1 MSKLLTSIAGVV
13 AALTFAA
20 GDAVANGLKDDLG
33 CRSTFRGLYVG
44 SAFGFGF
51 YTSHQGDLD
60 AYLADNSGFSASD
73 RDLIGGPQVG
83 YNFQHGCH
91 TLFGIEADWS
101 GASLT
106 AATRLNTNVPLAG
119 FDQRITSVLV
129 NFGTIRTRAG
139 FVVDDTLFYLTGG
152 LAIANIDT
160 RIQNISP
167 GVIDEAFS
175 FSDTRLGW
183 TAGAGVEWAL
193 GRNLSIKSEFLYL
206 ALGEASSTF
215 YSPTLAN
222 TFTLKTE
229 DSAWISRIGLN
240 IRFGP

>member
-1 MSKLLTSIAGVV
+1 MNKLLRSIAAAV
-13 AALTFAA
+13 ASLTFAA
-20 GDAVANGLKDDLG
+20 GNAVANGLKDDLG
-33 CRSTFRGLYVG
+33 CRSAFRGLYVG
-44 SAFGFGF
+44 SHVGFGF

-73 RDLIGGPQVG
+73 RGIIGGPQVG
-83 YNFQHGCH
+83 YNFQRSCR

-101 GASLT
+101 GAGL
-106 AATRLNTNVPLAG
+106 AATTRLNTNVPLLG

-152 LAIANIDT
+152 LAIANTDT
-160 RIQNISP
+160 RVRNIVP
-167 GVIDEAFS
+167 GVIDERFS

-193 GRNLSIKSEFLYL
+193 GRNVSVKSEFLYL
-206 ALGEASSTF
+206 ALGETSNTF
-215 YSPTLAN
+215 SSPTAAN
-222 TFTLKTE
+222 TFTFKTE
-229 DSAWISRIGLN
+229 DSAWVSRIGLN
-240 IRFGP
+240 IRFGN